1 LVAPVKKPVAKKV
14 DYAAIAAKKI
24 RKPGEGHKRILIYAR
39 NKKGKTFTGSTAPK
53 TLVLDPEK
61 GTGALPDT
69 ADVWPID
76 KWDDMS
82 EAFKFLRFSDHDY
95 EWVNVDGL
103 TRINNM
109 ALRYVMNQQEER
121 DMDRI
126 PGQVQQRDYG
136 KSGELLKGM
145 LFNFHTLPMGV
156 VYTAQE
162 RQEIPGEFDSEDEDS
177 EQADARFVPDLPKGV
192 RSSVNAIVDCIGR
205 LYTVKIDDPKT
216 PDLQIVQRRL
226 HIGTSEAFD
235 TGIRS
240 KHKLPD
246 MIKNPTIPKLVRL
259 MNTGTLT
266 PTARKA

>member
-1 LVAPVKKPVAKKV
+1 MVVAKKV
-14 DYAAIAAKKI
+14 DYKAIAAKKI
-24 RKPGEGHKRILIYAR
+24 RKPSDQSAHKRFLIYSR
-39 NKKGKTFTGSTAPK
+39 NKKGKTTLGASAPK
-53 TLVLDPEK
+53 TLTLDPER
-61 GTGALPDT
+61 GANELPDS
-69 ADVWPID
+69 ADIWPID
-76 KWDDMS
+76 QWDDMN
-82 EAFKFLRFSDHDY
+82 EAFRFLRSGQHDY
-95 EWVNVDGL
+95 EYVNVDGL

-109 ALRYVMNQQEER
+109 ALRYVMGQQEAR
-121 DMDRI
+121 DLDRI

-136 KSGELLKGM
+136 KSGELMKGM

-205 LYTVKIDDPKT
+205 LYTVKIEHPKNA
-216 PDLQIVQRRL
+216 DLIVTQRRL

-240 KHKLPD
+240 KHPMPD
-246 MIKNPTIPKLVRL
+246 FVKNPTIPKLVHL
-259 MNTGTLT
+259 MNTGSI
-266 PTARKA
+266 PTARKAA

>member
-1 LVAPVKKPVAKKV
+1 MATASAAKRV
-14 DYAAIAAKKI
+14 DYKALGAKHI
-24 RKPGEGHKRILIYAR
+24 RKPGDKPKRFLFYAR
-39 NKKGKTFTGSTAPK
+39 NKKGKTNLGSSAPK
-53 TLVLDPEK
+53 TLVLDPER
-61 GTGALPDT
+61 GAEELDPTKTDI
-69 ADVWPID
+69 WPIE
-76 KWDDMS
+76 KWDDMND
-82 EAFKFLRFSDHDY
+82 AFRFLRFGEHDY

-121 DMDRI
+121 DLDRI

-136 KSGELLKGM
+136 KSGELMKGM
-145 LFNFHTLPMGV
+145 LFNFHTLPLGV

-205 LYTVKIDDPKT
+205 LYTVKIEHPKT
-216 PDLQIVQRRL
+216 PDLMVVQRRL

-240 KHKLPD
+240 KHPMPD
-246 MIKNPTIPKLVRL
+246 FVKNPTVPKLVTL
-259 MNTGTLT
+259 MNTGSL
-266 PTARKA
+266 PTARKAVK

>member
-1 LVAPVKKPVAKKV
+1 LATASAAKKV
-14 DYAAIAAKKI
+14 DYKAIAAKKI
-24 RKPGEGHKRILIYAR
+24 RKPGLGHKRFLIYSR
-39 NKKGKTFTGSTAPK
+39 NKKGKTTLGASAPK
-53 TLVLDPEK
+53 TLVLDPER
-61 GTGALPDT
+61 GAEELPENLDL
-69 ADVWPID
+69 WPID
-76 KWDDMS
+76 KWDDMND
-82 EAFKFLRFSDHDY
+82 AFRFLRFGDHDY

-109 ALRYVMNQQEER
+109 ALRYIMGQQEER
-121 DMDRI
+121 DLDRI

-136 KSGELLKGM
+136 KSGELMKGM

-177 EQADARFVPDLPKGV
+177 EPADARFVPDLPKGV

-205 LYTVKIDDPKT
+205 LYTVKIEHPKT
-216 PDLQIVQRRL
+216 QELVVQRRL

-240 KHKLPD
+240 KFPMPD
-246 MIKNPTIPKLVRL
+246 MIKNPTIPKLVEL
-259 MNTGTLT
+259 MNTGTIT
-266 PTARKA
+266 TARKKA